1 MDVLKKLLSKYYG
14 NAELWLPE
22 DFTLREFAFQTYE
35 EAVYVRHMNFQS
47 LALLRNYL
55 IRNTP
60 RQAYYSSALY
70 RDPAADRMEDKGWL
84 GSELVFDIDSDHI
97 EGCEVIELSI
107 KDKSLSLV
115 KPQCIE
121 LAKEH
126 ELRLIDILKYEFGF
140 SNDEIRIQFSGNRG
154 FHTIVRPKDK
164 EWLLLEPH
172 HRREIV
178 DYIKGIG
185 LDINR
190 ILPRSKR
197 IRLDLSYV
205 DGGWLRRLKHENEV
219 NEEVINKLRVEIDEQ
234 VTQDISRLVRIPGSL
249 NGKMGLPALIISSES
264 SLISFKYDMT
274 LSPFDGEYAI
284 VKLHEKLPRETEFLG
299 EVIRIDDHESLNKV
313 PLPFAVFL
321 ALNKV
326 ASILKIL

>member
-1 MDVLKKLLSKYYG
+1 MDMLKRVLSKYYS

-47 LALLRNYL
+47 LALLRSYL

-60 RQAYYSSALY
+60 RQSYYSSALY

-97 EGCEVIELSI
+97 GGCKVIELSV
-107 KDKSLSLV
+107 KDKSVSLI
-115 KPQCIE
+115 KPECIE

-126 ELRLIDILKYEFGF
+126 ELRLIDILKYELGF
-140 SNDEIRIQFSGNRG
+140 SSNEIRIQFSGNRG

-185 LDINR
+185 LDVNR
-190 ILPRSKR
+190 ILPKSRRMK
-197 IRLDLSYV
+197 LDLSYV
-205 DGGWLRRLKHENEV
+205 DGGWLRRLKNEV
-219 NEEVINKLRVEIDEQ
+219 KIDEETIRKIRVEIDEQ
-234 VTQDISRLVRIPGSL
+234 VTQDISRLIRIPGTL
-249 NGKMGLPALIISSES
+249 NGKIGLPAIIIPNESFLIN
-264 SLISFKYDMT
+264 FKYDMT
-274 LSPFDGEYAI
+274 LSPFNNDYAV
-284 VKLHEKLPRETEFLG
+284 VKLRERIPKEIEFLG
-299 EVIRIDDHESLNKV
+299 EIIRIDDWELPIKV
-313 PLPFAVFL
+313 PLPFAIFL
-321 ALNKV
+321 ALNDI
-326 ASILKIL
+326 ASIIKIL